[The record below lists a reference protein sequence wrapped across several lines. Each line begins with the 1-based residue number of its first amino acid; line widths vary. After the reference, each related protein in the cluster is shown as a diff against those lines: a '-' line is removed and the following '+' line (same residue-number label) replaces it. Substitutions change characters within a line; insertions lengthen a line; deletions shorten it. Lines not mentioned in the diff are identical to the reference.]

1 MSVLYRGWSTQ
12 IMPVLGRPSKRS
24 SGGKHP
30 RQTMERLR
38 EDTRKSVWYVFDTLS
53 NISTG
58 KVMKS
63 QLKVLTSTIGLVLSM
78 DKAEEILSKEN
89 STNDLSY
96 LEFIKILEE
105 ELFSKVDNAT
115 LEKLNLTDNDLEEV
129 HRNCWVLYFKV
140 KKEPKGSMENLKAL
154 PEEACYKLW
163 RVYNFL
169 SEEDE
174 SGMPLLPVKIHVDE
188 AKHVIETF
196 VGSTGQV
203 TLLAKI
209 DDAIH
214 SYSLQD
220 GMSFQTFETMIV
232 NRFTSDLTDLAI
244 KQATK
249 ELFQQYISDTII
261 KGMLCKRGYQ
271 VKNWK
276 DRWMVL
282 NTRQL
287 TYYTA
292 SDERER
298 KGDVQLDQDCK
309 VEVIPDAGVK
319 SGSRQ
324 NRFVLKTPAKPYE
337 MSAHDIK
344 TRNDWM
350 TALQKA
356 IDKCSNENYHFH
368 RIEAKERQKVRREGR
383 RQKEEEERRRR
394 EEEESLQKMKDLLK
408 TKQEEEEQ
416 QRLLHLAE
424 LEKSRLKLEEEER
437 QSLQHVKELE
447 TARLNQLDLEARL
460 HAEEAL
466 RKQEQQRLREL
477 EEIKKQL
484 ERLLEEERQA
494 KRDEE
499 IVRALQARLLDEE
512 MEKREELET
521 LRREQEQLLK
531 QEISRREG
539 LEEHQNEQARKLQEA
554 AETLQKLEAQRRAAE
569 QDLTEASVKLQEAE
583 KERVKLQHKVTLW
596 KTPTVGLARPIP
608 PRVGNLTTHRGRG
621 AFCEDD
627 FRKLNKD
634 EKSIDET
641 GSDVKEEEKT
651 DTSTDITKD
660 TSDLLTPTEINE
672 KTEPTTEVDIEQDNK
687 NDEKSKPEQE
697 SVTSEAIKETEQA
710 ENKATDSPI
719 ATEKCEDLKSEFV
732 ESTIDHQ

>member
-1 MSVLYRGWSTQ
+1 
-12 IMPVLGRPSKRS
+12 MPVLGRPSKRS

-30 RQTMERLR
+30 CQTIDRLR

-78 DKAEEILSKEN
+78 DKAEEILNKEN

-105 ELFSKVDNAT
+105 EVFRKVDNNT

-169 SEEDE
+169 AEEDE
-174 SGMPLLPVKIHVDE
+174 EGMPLLPVQIHVDE
-188 AKHVIETF
+188 AKQIVESF
-196 VGSTGQV
+196 VESTSQV

-209 DDAIH
+209 DDIIK
-214 SYSLQD
+214 SYSMQD

-232 NRFTSDLTDLAI
+232 NRFTTDLTDVAI

-271 VKNWK
+271 VKHWK

-292 SDERER
+292 SDEREK
-298 KGDVQLDQDCK
+298 KGEIRLDQDCK
-309 VEVIPDAGVK
+309 VEVIPDAGMK
-319 SGSRQ
+319 SGSKP
-324 NRFVLKTPAKPYE
+324 NKFVLKTSAKPYE

-356 IDKCSNENYHFH
+356 IDKCSDKNYHFH
-368 RIEAKERQKVRREGR
+368 RTEAKERQKVRREGR
-383 RQKEEEERRRR
+383 RQREEEERRRK
-394 EEEESLQKMKDLLK
+394 EEEESLQKMRDLLK
-408 TKQEEEEQ
+408 KKQEEEEQ
-416 QRLLHLAE
+416 QRLQHLKE
-424 LEKSRLKLEEEER
+424 LENARLKLEEEEKQR
-437 QSLQHVKELE
+437 LQQLEELE
-447 TARLNQLDLEARL
+447 KARMNQLDLEARL
-460 HAEEAL
+460 QAEEAL

-477 EEIKKQL
+477 EEIKKEL

-521 LRREQEQLLK
+521 LRREQEELLM
-531 QEISRREG
+531 QERSRREG
-539 LEEHQNEQARKLQEA
+539 LEEHQMEQSRKLQEA
-554 AETLQKLEAQRRAAE
+554 AETLKKLEAQRRAAE
-569 QDLTEASVKLQEAE
+569 QHLSEASEKLQVAE
-583 KERVKLQHKVTLW
+583 KERVKLEHKVKLW
-596 KTPTVGLARPIP
+596 KTPTVGLARPLP
-608 PRVGNLTTHRGRG
+608 PKVDQVTTHRGLG
-621 AFCEDD
+621 AFCEED
-627 FRKLNKD
+627 FSKPVKTQTSVD
-634 EKSIDET
+634 ESGSGIET
-641 GSDVKEEEKT
+641 DQ
-651 DTSTDITKD
+651 STDDKV
-660 TSDLLTPTEINE
+660 TPTEPATEINKE
-672 KTEPTTEVDIEQDNK
+672 IDNTNNEEQLMFKQKSNISDDSNQEPIKSDSVIEY
-687 NDEKSKPEQE
+687 EPEG
-697 SVTSEAIKETEQA
+697 
-710 ENKATDSPI
+710 NKAPDSFN
-719 ATEKCEDLKSEFV
+719 ALGDNGDSQSELV
-732 ESTIDHQ
+732 ELT